1 MALPIYYPFKSR
13 VLNATT
19 ITSNTVAEVAV
30 PARAQLLDVWAAPLA
45 SQTAAGAIDITINGS
60 TAAGAG
66 AIATTT
72 STAGTGCGGY
82 TAAQIQTVPLYQVF
96 GFSNATG
103 TAPQDPGGFFDLLF
117 TVKTVAATAA
127 GYNFYASVTYVL

>member
-30 PARAQLLDVWAAPLA
+30 AARAQLLDVWVAPLA
-45 SQTAAGAIDITINGS
+45 SQTAVGAIDITINGS

-72 STAGTGCGGY
+72 STAGTAMHLYSAYSNSASINSTGG
-82 TAAQIQTVPLYQVF
+82 QLF
-96 GFSNATG
+96 LNAGDVLG
-103 TAPQDPGGFFDLLF
+103 TSSSSCVATNVTFV
-117 TVKTVAATAA
+117 VKE
-127 GYNFYASVTYVL
+127 F